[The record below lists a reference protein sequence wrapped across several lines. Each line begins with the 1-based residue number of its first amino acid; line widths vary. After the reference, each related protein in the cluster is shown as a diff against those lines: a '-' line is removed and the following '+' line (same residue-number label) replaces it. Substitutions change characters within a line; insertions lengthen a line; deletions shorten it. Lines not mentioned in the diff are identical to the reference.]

1 MPRGSRR
8 GQQRSRALQELRSGD
23 PVVGLPAGERVED
36 GWVVRSLSGAA
47 TDKTYRCPGCDH
59 EVASRTP
66 HVVAWPD
73 GQPDLR
79 RHWHSPCWAA
89 RERRRPR

>member
-8 GQQRSRALQELRSGD
+8 SQQRCRAMQELRSGD

-59 EVASRTP
+59 EVAARTP
-66 HVVAWPD
+66 HVVAWPE

-79 RHWHSPCWAA
+79 RHWHTPCWAA
-89 RERRRPR
+89 RDRRRPR